1 MIKKTVGIAIL
12 VILFLFITG
21 CEAITGAMPSA
32 QATDTPVKTET
43 ASPTPTW
50 GELKTLDS
58 AYCMESDPE
67 AHETEFFVLRF
78 FPSGVVLQVTVKG
91 QTTWEETW
99 DYIEPYLKD
108 TATDTFS
115 HGEYIYS
122 EGRIEFT
129 LAPAG
134 SDEVSGTVTGR
145 IEGEEL
151 ILDQQGTEMV
161 YYLVYYGGK

>member
-1 MIKKTVGIAIL
+1 MIKKLTGIAIF
-12 VILFLFITG
+12 VILSLLIIG
-21 CEAITGAMPSA
+21 CEAITGAMPSS
-32 QATDTPVKTET
+32 QATDTPVTTET
-43 ASPTPTW
+43 SSPTPTW

-78 FPSGVVLQVTVKG
+78 FPNGVVLQVTVKG
-91 QTTWEETW
+91 QTTREATW
-99 DYIEPYLKD
+99 DYIEPYLED

-134 SDEVSGTVTGR
+134 SDEIAGTVTGR
-145 IEGEEL
+145 IEDGEL